1 MSISIYY
8 CIYIGF
14 ITYGICNTLLKIA
27 YTAHPNMHHSFG
39 DSRHNELPHITGPFW
54 SFVDR
59 LVITGPHETPPLL
72 KEIFPEDID
81 IRNNIGKNKGS
92 KNTTSCYYK
101 GSDDHYNNSN
111 SLGDEVDLDCI
122 YSFSHRTT
130 KFDIVNWQ
138 IVNIPFLKPINL
150 TTFWGNADLRLV
162 LYSIPY
168 SNVAPVSATVSTT
181 SSRGS
186 GNKHESSKLLKNAST
201 VHSQDYI
208 DYVFAV
214 EIQHI
219 YNHPDIIHDHMKIY
233 QDIKTIS
240 RFDYSRD
247 KLNRSYIGTTLISI
261 IFASYFFLILISFH
275 H

>member
-1 MSISIYY
+1 MIHLFPKFYL
-8 CIYIGF
+8 YIGY

-27 YTAHPNMHHSFG
+27 YTAHPYMHHSFG

-59 LVITGPHETPPLL
+59 LVITGRNETPPLL

-81 IRNNIGKNKGS
+81 IRNNIGINRGS
-92 KNTTSCYYK
+92 KNTTSSYYK
-101 GSDDHYNNSN
+101 GSDDHYYNRN

-168 SNVAPVSATVSTT
+168 SNVAPVGTTVSTSS
-181 SSRGS
+181 SSRIS
-186 GNKHESSKLLKNAST
+186 GNKHESSKLLKNVST
-201 VHSQDYI
+201 VHSQDNI

-219 YNHPDIIHDHMKIY
+219 YNHPDIIHDHMKTY
-233 QDIKTIS
+233 DIKTIN

-247 KLNRSYIGTTLISI
+247 ELNRSYIGTTLISI
-261 IFASYFFLILISFH
+261 IFASYFFLFLMFH

>member
-1 MSISIYY
+1 
-8 CIYIGF
+8 
-14 ITYGICNTLLKIA
+14 
-27 YTAHPNMHHSFG
+27 MHHSFG
-39 DSRHNELPHITGPFW
+39 DSNNNELPHITGPFW

-59 LVITGPHETPPLL
+59 LVITGPNETPPLL

-81 IRNNIGKNKGS
+81 IRNCIGKNRGS
-92 KNTTSCYYK
+92 KNTTFSCYK
-101 GSDDHYNNSN
+101 GSDDHYYNRN
-111 SLGDEVDLDCI
+111 SLGDEVDLDSI

-162 LYSIPY
+162 IYSIPY
-168 SNVAPVSATVSTT
+168 SNVDPASTT
-181 SSRGS
+181 ISTSSSRRS
-186 GNKHESSKLLKNAST
+186 GNKNESCKLLKNIST
-201 VHSQDYI
+201 VHSQDNI

-219 YNHPDIIHDHMKIY
+219 YNHPDIIHDDMKIY
-233 QDIKTIS
+233 QDIKTIK

-261 IFASYFFLILISFH
+261 IFASYFFLFLMFH
-275 H
+275 R